1 MTPTD
6 PRRRMLPIVAMAL
19 FIDSMGIGIIIPV
32 APQLVMNLSGLTLAD
47 AAPIAGW
54 LTLAYASMQFV
65 FSPILGNLSDRH
77 GRKPILLA
85 SLAALAVDY
94 VLMGFAPTLTWL
106 FIGRIIAGIAGA
118 TFATANA
125 VVADII
131 PPDQR
136 AKYFGLN
143 GAAWGMV
150 FIVVPVV
157 GGLLGQYGPR
167 VPFFAAAAFTAL
179 NFLIALALL
188 KETLP
193 EDNRRAFS
201 ARRANVL
208 GALRSMRA
216 IQRTAVALA
225 QRLGDSDV
233 TAVTAT
239 AGPEQEYFLVDKA
252 WIALRP
258 DLAEDEVLLVARGDA
273 RLDVE
278 LVVVRR
284 VLLHQERL
292 DARAGQSRHAHGA
305 EFGQHHR
312 AVDVHRGRDA
322 LEVVVEAV
330 VDLELVANGEPV
342 LLLGVAAVAI
352 AEALR
357 VEVLQGALVRRRIAG
372 HDGLQ
377 QDGQGQD
384 VEEVLEHAGMAALAG
399 AVLGGYL
406 SADPPGRF
414 RPWRLETL
422 RAPRLQPCVPYWLS

>member
-32 APQLVMNLSGLTLAD
+32 APQLVMNLSRLTLAD

-143 GAAWGMV
+143 GAAWGMG
-150 FIVVPVV
+150 FIVGPVV

-179 NFLIALALL
+179 NFLIALAVL

-216 IQRTAVALA
+216 IPGALLLLVVLFMYQIGHDTLPSTWAWMTMAKFGWGEREVGLSLAVLGLGTAAVQGGLVGLFTK
-225 QRLGDSDV
+225 RLG
-233 TAVTAT
+233 
-239 AGPEQEYFLVDKA
+239 EQRAALIGLVGGSIGFLGYAFASQPWMLFASV
-252 WIALRP
+252 P
-258 DLAEDEVLLVARGDA
+258 LACLIGLTMPSI
-273 RLDVE
+273 
-278 LVVVRR
+278 
-284 VLLHQERL
+284 
-292 DARAGQSRHAHGA
+292 RAILSR
-305 EFGQHHR
+305 Q
-312 AVDVHRGRDA
+312 VP
-322 LEVVVEAV
+322 
-330 VDLELVANGEPV
+330 ANAQGE
-342 LLLGVAAVAI
+342 
-352 AEALR
+352 
-357 VEVLQGALVRRRIAG
+357 LQGAIAG
-372 HDGLQ
+372 IVSFTAIVTPFTMTHLFSVATETAHFPGAPFL
-377 QDGQGQD
+377 
-384 VEEVLEHAGMAALAG
+384 AAAVSLSFG
-399 AVLGGYL
+399 ALVFGRSRF
-406 SADPPGRF
+406 SARSS
-414 RPWRLETL
+414 T
-422 RAPRLQPCVPYWLS
+422 